1 VRFEWRKKRYK
12 RENGGFVKVFSGS
25 ENGKSL
31 RFDNKSSLS
40 IFCDLFVK
48 LEITGQQK
56 KLHTLERQQNT
67 VKEDDYVYV
76 LRCNTEQLQ
85 IRKPTAKESKS
96 ITRACG
102 IDLEYYFKSSIVQ
115 IRMRYKRVQMTKAR
129 KMEQWVKDILIMNAE
144 LMAVYK

>member
-1 VRFEWRKKRYK
+1 VSSAEFEWRKKRYK
-12 RENGGFVKVFSGS
+12 REHGGVVKAFSGS
-25 ENGKSL
+25 ENVKSL

-40 IFCDLFVK
+40 IFCDLFGK

-67 VKEDDYVYV
+67 VKEDDCVYV

-85 IRKPTAKESKS
+85 IRKSTAKERKS

-102 IDLEYYFKSSIVQ
+102 IDLEYNFKSSIVQ
-115 IRMRYKRVQMTKAR
+115 IRMR
-129 KMEQWVKDILIMNAE
+129 
-144 LMAVYK
+144 